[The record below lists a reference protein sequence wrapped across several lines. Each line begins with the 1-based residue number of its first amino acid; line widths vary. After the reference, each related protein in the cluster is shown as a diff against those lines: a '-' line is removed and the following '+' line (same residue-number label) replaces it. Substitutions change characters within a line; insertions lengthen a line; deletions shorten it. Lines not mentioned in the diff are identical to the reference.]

1 VQARKIRAR
10 SIVNVHKHVDGPW
23 FWTKYS
29 ARPYIGCRS
38 GCEFCFYRGGVYLGR
53 RNPDDFDEV
62 IDVKEN
68 AVELLDKQLAKLPS
82 DVINCGDWQQPIEE
96 REQLSRKMLEVVE
109 RHRFPL
115 LVIERSPLLERDIDL
130 LQRQKWCGVIISL
143 SSVDPKLKRAFEPRS
158 PDVRQRLELLSRLR
172 EHGIL
177 AGVSLMPILPLCG
190 DDEDHLR
197 EAISAA
203 ADHGAQFVIG
213 GGLTMNGVQAERTL
227 RAAGTLDE
235 ELPRKLQV
243 MYAGNSSPPKSYTA
257 RIGRMVRELCA
268 RRGIADRMPRYLGD
282 GPLVGNKRAAE
293 KLFLRAY
300 DLELE
305 EADERRIW
313 AYRKAAWAVDEAAVP
328 VADFRDLP
336 GIGNSIAAF
345 LAR

>member
-1 VQARKIRAR
+1 VRARRIRAKT
-10 SIVNVHKHVDGPW
+10 IVNVHKHVDGPW

-38 GCEFCFYRGGVYLGR
+38 GCEFCFYRGGVYLGP
-53 RNPDDFDEV
+53 RNPDDFDQV

-68 AVELLDKQLAKLPS
+68 AVERLDQQLSRLGP

-96 REQLSRKMLEVVE
+96 REQLSRRMLEVVE
-109 RHRFPL
+109 KHQFPL

-130 LQRQKWCGVIISL
+130 LKRQKWCGVILSL

-158 PDVRQRLELLSRLR
+158 PSIQQRLLLLSRLR

-197 EAISAA
+197 ETIAA
-203 ADHGAQFVIG
+203 AVDHGAQFVIG

-227 RAAGTLDE
+227 AAAATLDAKLPG
-235 ELPRKLQV
+235 ELRV
-243 MYAGNSSPPKSYTA
+243 MYVDNSSPPRSYTA
-257 RIGRMVRELCA
+257 RIGRLVRELCA
-268 RRGIADRMPRYLGD
+268 RSGIADRMPRYIAE
-282 GPLVGNKRAAE
+282 GPLAANKRAAE

-300 DLELE
+300 EPELE

-313 AYRKAAWAVDEAAVP
+313 AYRKAAWAVDEADAP
-328 VADFRDLP
+328 VGDYRALP
-336 GIGNSIAAF
+336 GIGASIAAF
-345 LAR
+345 LER